1 MKELPFLKVIISEK
15 EHFILTADSAV
26 YSAIKSGDFASF
38 DDYIH
43 EDYKKIYQENL
54 AKADNS
60 WFPLLLVSDEGDNL
74 FCAKAE
80 RKVIKGADSIQIFL
94 FKIEDLFTQHD
105 YLNEAVNT
113 FLSQLELYDDVYF
126 DYDPIAQTV
135 ILANTQAANLDSGL
149 YSIEEIEAM
158 LCKKLTPEK
167 QEKLR
172 SFITQVK
179 TKAGRFSTRIEAN
192 LLNDDPAIFA
202 SILEANYVFYGG
214 KKEHV
219 VGHIHLE
226 HKRGSVHITSLKR
239 DSLTGLLEK
248 SDVTR
253 IAKERI
259 DDRRLEGTTLVIID
273 IDFFKRVNDTY
284 GHQYGDK
291 VIKKI
296 ADIVAEE
303 VRNSGVAGRFG
314 GDEFLVVFN
323 NIQNEEEL
331 REHFRKMYRKVSD
344 AFIDTKIDGNKP
356 ISLSI
361 GTATFSKDA
370 DNYEDLFMLADHC
383 LYIAKEKGR
392 NRYIIYTPEKHG
404 SLQEIQQQE
413 MNKKLLDDRG
423 DFSYGDVIVKM
434 FNLTLHGQG
443 ATVEKLMDE
452 FAERFGLQ
460 RISLIVGTP
469 FKHRYTASTV
479 EVTEKGSPDVLLGVL
494 NSEIKEKYLAGR
506 DFVVVNKI
514 DSLPPQAGAVKKF
527 LKDIGVFS
535 YILMRFNDMGGNECF
550 MIISS
555 LGKYVQ
561 WNELH
566 FKYYRAFM
574 DLLSY
579 FSLK

>member
-1 MKELPFLKVIISEK
+1 MKEIPFLKVIISEK
-15 EHFILTADSAV
+15 EHFILSADHAV
-26 YSAIKSGDFASF
+26 YSCVKSGDFALF

-54 AKADNS
+54 VRADNT
-60 WFPLLLVSDEGDNL
+60 WFPLLIMSDTGNTF
-74 FCAKAE
+74 FCARAM
-80 RKVIKGADSIQIFL
+80 RKIIKDVDSIQIIL
-94 FKIEDLFTQHD
+94 VKNEDLFDQHD
-105 YLNEAVNT
+105 YLSEAVNT
-113 FLSQLELYDDVYF
+113 LKAQLELYDDVFF
-126 DYDPIAQTV
+126 DYNPNAQTV
-135 ILANTQAANLDSGL
+135 ILSNTQATNLDAGI

-158 LCKKLTPEK
+158 LCQKLSQK
-167 QEKLR
+167 DQEKLR

-179 TKAGRFSTRIEAN
+179 TKAGRFTSRIEAN
-192 LLNDDPAIFA
+192 LLNDDPEIFA
-202 SILEANYVFYGG
+202 SMLEANYIFYANQ
-214 KKEHV
+214 KEHV

-226 HKRGSVHITSLKR
+226 HKRGKVHTTSLKR

-248 SDVTR
+248 SDITR

-259 DDRRLEGTTLVIID
+259 DDRRLVGTTLAIID
-273 IDFFKRVNDTY
+273 IDFFKRVNDTF

-291 VIKKI
+291 VIKII
-296 ADIVAEE
+296 ADIIAEE
-303 VRNSGVAGRFG
+303 VRSSGVAGRFG

-323 NIQNEEEL
+323 NIQDEEEL
-331 REHFRKMYRKVSD
+331 RAHFRRIYRNVWD
-344 AFIDTKIDGNKP
+344 AFSDIKTDEKKP
-356 ISLSI
+356 LSLSI

-404 SLQEIQQQE
+404 SLQQIQQQE
-413 MNKKLLDDRG
+413 ANKKILDDRG
-423 DFSYGDVIVKM
+423 DSSYGDVIVKM
-434 FNLTLHGQG
+434 FNVVLHGEG
-443 ATVEKLMDE
+443 ATVEVLMDE
-452 FAERFGLQ
+452 FVNRFGLQ

-479 EVTEKGSPDVLLGVL
+479 EATEKGSPDVLLGVL
-494 NSEIKEKYLAGR
+494 NSDIKEKYLAGR

-514 DSLPPQAGAVKKF
+514 DTLPPQAGAVKEF
-527 LKDIGVFS
+527 LKEIGVLS
-535 YILMRFNDMGGNECF
+535 YILMRFNDRNGNECF
-550 MIISS
+550 LIISS

-566 FKYYRAFM
+566 FKYYRAFT

-579 FSLK
+579 KI